1 MSDRG
6 DRLRLRSEIE
16 ELGRDRIIKFVLR
29 DGDPF
34 VAFGLLDSLCLNTPE
49 SIELIASFIVL
60 RGRGFPLEDLVA
72 WKKSAHAFLKR
83 LVGEAPEPE
92 QVLAN

>member
-6 DRLRLRSEIE
+6 DRLRLRSDIE
-16 ELGRDRIIKFVLR
+16 ECGRDRIIKFVLR

-34 VAFGLLDSLCLNTPE
+34 TMYGLLDTLHINSPE
-49 SIELIASFIVL
+49 SIELIASFIVM

-92 QVLAN
+92 PVLAN